1 MKKNDLIICLKDRLK
16 SLHTRYD
23 VTMPDEHNGYI
34 TGYIKGIQEAL
45 ALVRT
50 LEETKQ

>member
-1 MKKNDLIICLKDRLK
+1 MKKNDLIICLNNRLK
-16 SLHTRYD
+16 SLRARYD
-23 VTMPDEHNGYI
+23 ATLPEEHNGYI
-34 TGYIKGIQEAL
+34 TGYIKGIQESL